1 MKALTEQEVVKFLTQ
16 NLKYWSFEK
25 NTIKRD
31 FKFNTFVLA
40 FSFMT
45 EIAPE
50 AEKLKHHPDWSNSY
64 NSVSISLSSH
74 DAHGITQL
82 DFDLAV
88 KIDQIYKN
96 YL

>member
-1 MKALTEQEVVKFLTQ
+1 MEALSKQEVIKFLTL

-31 FKFNTFVLA
+31 FKFKTFVMA

-45 EIAPE
+45 EIASQ
-50 AEKLKHHPDWSNSY
+50 AEKMNHHPDWSNAY

-74 DAHGITQL
+74 DANGITTL
-82 DFDLAV
+82 DFALAE
-88 KIDQIYKN
+88 KIDRIYNN

>member
-1 MKALTEQEVVKFLTQ
+1 MEALSKQEVIKFLTL

-25 NTIKRD
+25 NAIKRD
-31 FKFNTFVLA
+31 FKFKTFVSA

-45 EIAPE
+45 EIASE
-50 AEKLKHHPDWSNSY
+50 AEKLNHHPDWSNAY

-74 DAHGITQL
+74 DANGITPL
-82 DFDLAV
+82 DFALAE
-88 KIDQIYKN
+88 KIDQIYKK